1 VQGGRYVI
9 PIAWCTLE
17 MSRFAGIHVTVTS
30 PHVPRGDGGG
40 STMRCIERPSPST
53 YFGRACTR
61 SGRKCFHERI
71 FLAAD
76 GMARIVASQSRGSRR
91 NVASWQWSGLSWDIS
106 TRSGSRSRSLRLEMD
121 GFVLCSE
128 CEKMEFRMIDG
139 PESQAVHMI
148 RQYTSTSCRLM
159 QRRKLDLQRRT
170 VNQNRKGAWEQPWR
184 R

>member
-9 PIAWCTLE
+9 PIAWWTLE
-17 MSRFAGIHVTVTS
+17 RSRFAGIHVTVTS

-53 YFGRACTR
+53 YLGRACTR

-121 GFVLCSE
+121 GFALCSE
-128 CEKMEFRMIDG
+128 CEKMEFRMMDG
-139 PESQAVHMI
+139 PESQAVHI
-148 RQYTSTSCRLM
+148 IHQYTCTSCRLM
-159 QRRKLDLQRRT
+159 QCRKVDLQRRT
-170 VNQNRKGAWEQPWR
+170 VNQNRKGAWEQPW
-184 R
+184 